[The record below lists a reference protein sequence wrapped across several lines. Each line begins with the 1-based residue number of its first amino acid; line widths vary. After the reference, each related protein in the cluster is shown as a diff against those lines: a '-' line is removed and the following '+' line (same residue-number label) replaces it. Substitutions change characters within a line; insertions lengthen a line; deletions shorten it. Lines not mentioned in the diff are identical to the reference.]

1 MACIIVTLGKQEG
14 NFWPLGKRTTVVGR
28 SETVPV
34 QILDTLVSRQH
45 MQIRYDSGTDKYSV
59 IDMKSNNGIYINNH
73 KIDGEAV
80 LAENDVISI
89 GMTVLLFTEQEIK
102 DRESAISHY
111 KKVGEKVLVTMYKS
125 KEELKDRF

>member
-1 MACIIVTLGKQEG
+1 MASIIVTLGKQEG
-14 NFWPLGKRTTVVGR
+14 HFWPLGKRTTVVGR

-45 MQIRYDSGTDKYSV
+45 MQIRYDSSTDKYSV
-59 IDMKSNNGIYINNH
+59 IDMKSNNGVYINNH
-73 KIDGEAV
+73 KIEEEAV